1 MINNAGVFIAKPFT
15 QYTVDDYANGSES
28 RNEIARLPPVPGL
41 YGDSSVHCRLT
52 AETSAQR
59 HISARCLCPWIRR

>member
-1 MINNAGVFIAKPFT
+1 M
-15 QYTVDDYANGSES
+15 TVVGPEGYPRLEIDDIRES
-28 RNEIARLPPVPGL
+28 LNCV
-41 YGDSSVHCRLT
+41 CRLT